1 MPINVYF
8 SERLVPMLKHNYYGN
23 CGKETFSNLP
33 LVLQRFL
40 SYTQY
45 DTTSDPASTTAPST
59 EAQMAYAH
67 LLKAEFESVG
77 LTDVRV
83 TDKGIVMATLP
94 ASVGLEELP
103 AMGLI
108 AHMDTSPEAS
118 GKPAQWKVLD
128 YQGGDIV
135 LNETQNI
142 VMSLERF
149 PGVAKYAGEQ
159 LVVTD
164 GTTLLGADDKAGI
177 AIIVE
182 TARYFVEHPE
192 VPHAK
197 LCFAVTPDEEVG
209 RGTENFDIKAFGAD
223 YAYTFDGDE
232 LGGFETETF
241 NAAMVKVHFEGL
253 NVHPGSAKNK
263 MINAIRMAMDF
274 IDRLPAESTPEK
286 TEGHEGF
293 FHPIDI
299 TGSVQRADLR
309 MLIRDHSNE
318 RFEDRIRYV
327 EKVVCDMNADWG
339 SNRVNA
345 DITEQYRNL
354 KNYLD
359 RHPAVCDLAREAYK
373 RIGVEIREKP
383 VRGGTDG
390 ARLSAMGLPTPNLFT
405 GGMNYHG
412 VYECLSVTGLSKALD
427 LGIMLGKMSAEVKAL
442 D

>member
-1 MPINVYF
+1 
-8 SERLVPMLKHNYYGN
+8 MLKHNYYGN
-23 CGKETFSNLP
+23 YTAESFAQLP

-45 DTTSDPASTTAPST
+45 NTTSDPNSTTAPST
-59 EAQMAYAH
+59 QAQMAYAQ

-77 LTDVRV
+77 VKDVKI
-83 TDKGIVMATLP
+83 TDKGIVMAYLP
-94 ASVGLEELP
+94 ATEGLETMP

-118 GKPAQWKVLD
+118 GEPAQWQVLN

-135 LNETQNI
+135 LNKDKNI
-142 VMSLERF
+142 VLSLERF

-159 LVVTD
+159 LVVT
-164 GTTLLGADDKAGI
+164 
-177 AIIVE
+177 
-182 TARYFVEHPE
+182 YFVEHPE
-192 VPHAK
+192 IPHAK

-209 RGTENFDIKAFGAD
+209 RGTENFDIEEFGAQ

-263 MINAIRMAMDF
+263 MVNAIRMAMDF
-274 IDRLPAESTPEK
+274 IARLPAESAPEK

-293 FHPIDI
+293 FHPMGIS
-299 TGSVQRADLR
+299 GAVRGVDLK
-309 MLIRDHSNE
+309 MLIRDHSNT
-318 RFEDRIRYV
+318 RFEDRMNYV
-327 EKVVCDMNADWG
+327 RKMVEEMNKVWG
-339 SNRVNA
+339 DRVTA
-345 DITEQYRNL
+345 DIKVQYHNL

-359 RHPAVCDLAREAYK
+359 KHPAVCNLAREAYR
-373 RIGVEIREKP
+373 RIGVEIHEKP

-390 ARLSAMGLPTPNLFT
+390 ARLSAKGLPTPNLFT

-412 VYECLSVTGLSKALD
+412 VYECLSVTGIQRALD
-427 LGIMLGKMSAEVKAL
+427 LGIMLGKMSAEVKTL

>member
-1 MPINVYF
+1 
-8 SERLVPMLKHNYYGN
+8 MLKHNYYGN
-23 CGKETFSNLP
+23 CGSETFFKLP
-33 LVLQRFL
+33 AVLQRFL

-45 DTTSDPASTTAPST
+45 DTTSDPSSATAPST

-83 TDKGIVMATLP
+83 TDQGIVMASLP
-94 ASVGLEELP
+94 ATEGLEKAP

-118 GKPAQWKVLD
+118 GKPARWQILD
-128 YQGGDIV
+128 YKGGDIV
-135 LNETQNI
+135 LNSSQNI
-142 VMSLERF
+142 VMSLDRF
-149 PGVAKYAGEQ
+149 PGIAKYTGEQ

-209 RGTENFDIKAFGAD
+209 RGTENFDIKAFGAN

-232 LGGFETETF
+232 LGGFEIETF

-274 IDRLPAESTPEK
+274 IARLPAESTPEK

-293 FHPIDI
+293 FHPIGLS
-299 TGSVQRADLR
+299 GSVQRADLR

-327 EKVVCDMNADWG
+327 RKLVDDMNEDWG
-339 SNRVNA
+339 NRVSA

-359 RHPAVCDLAREAYK
+359 QYPTVCDLAREAYK

-412 VYECLSVTGLSKALD
+412 VFECLSVTGLMRALD
-427 LGIMLGKMSAEVKAL
+427 LGIMLGKMSAEVKTL

>member
-1 MPINVYF
+1 
-8 SERLVPMLKHNYYGN
+8 MLKHNYYGN
-23 CGKETFSNLP
+23 YTAESFAQLP

-45 DTTSDPASTTAPST
+45 NTTSDPNSTTAPST
-59 EAQMAYAH
+59 QAQMAYAQ

-77 LTDVRV
+77 VKDVKI
-83 TDKGIVMATLP
+83 TDKGIVMAYLP
-94 ASVGLEELP
+94 ATEGLETMP

-118 GKPAQWKVLD
+118 GEPAQWQVLN

-135 LNETQNI
+135 LNKDKNI
-142 VMSLERF
+142 VLSLERF

-192 VPHAK
+192 IPHAK

-209 RGTENFDIKAFGAD
+209 RGTENFDIEEFGAQ

-263 MINAIRMAMDF
+263 MVNAIRMAMDF
-274 IDRLPAESTPEK
+274 IARLPAESAPEK
-286 TEGHEGF
+286 PKVMKAF
-293 FHPIDI
+293 SIRWAFPALFAAWISRCSFAI
-299 TGSVQRADLR
+299 TATPV
-309 MLIRDHSNE
+309 
-318 RFEDRIRYV
+318 
-327 EKVVCDMNADWG
+327 
-339 SNRVNA
+339 
-345 DITEQYRNL
+345 L
-354 KNYLD
+354 KT
-359 RHPAVCDLAREAYK
+359 V
-373 RIGVEIREKP
+373 
-383 VRGGTDG
+383 
-390 ARLSAMGLPTPNLFT
+390 
-405 GGMNYHG
+405 
-412 VYECLSVTGLSKALD
+412 
-427 LGIMLGKMSAEVKAL
+427 
-442 D
+442 

>member
-1 MPINVYF
+1 
-8 SERLVPMLKHNYYGN
+8 MLKHNYYGN
-23 CGKETFSNLP
+23 CGSETFFKLP
-33 LVLQRFL
+33 AVLQRFL

-45 DTTSDPASTTAPST
+45 DTTSDPSSATAPST

-67 LLKAEFESVG
+67 LLKAEFESIG

-83 TDKGIVMATLP
+83 TDQGIVMASLP
-94 ASVGLEELP
+94 ATEGLEKAP

-118 GKPAQWKVLD
+118 GKPARWQILD
-128 YQGGDIV
+128 YKGGDIV
-135 LNETQNI
+135 LNSSQNI
-142 VMSLERF
+142 VMSLDRF
-149 PGVAKYAGEQ
+149 PGIAKYTGEQ

-164 GTTLLGADDKAGI
+164 GTTLLGADDKACI

-209 RGTENFDIKAFGAD
+209 RGTENFDIKAFGAN

-232 LGGFETETF
+232 LGGFEIETF

-274 IDRLPAESTPEK
+274 IARLPAESTPEK

-293 FHPIDI
+293 FHPIGI
-299 TGSVQRADLR
+299 SGSVQRADLR

-327 EKVVCDMNADWG
+327 RKLVDDMNEDWG
-339 SNRVNA
+339 NRVSA

-359 RHPAVCDLAREAYK
+359 QYPAVCDLAREAYK

-412 VYECLSVTGLSKALD
+412 VFECLSVTGLMRALD
-427 LGIMLGKMSAEVKAL
+427 LGIMLGKMSAEVKTL

>member
-1 MPINVYF
+1 
-8 SERLVPMLKHNYYGN
+8 MLKHDYYGN
-23 CGKETFSNLP
+23 YTAESFAKLP
-33 LVLQRFL
+33 LILQRFL

-45 DTTSDPASTTAPST
+45 NTTSDPNSTTAPST
-59 EAQMAYAH
+59 EAQVAYAQ

-77 LTDVRV
+77 LKDVRV
-83 TDKGIVMATLP
+83 TDKGIVLAYLP
-94 ASVGLEELP
+94 ATAGLENVP
-103 AMGLI
+103 AMGMI

-118 GKPAQWKVLD
+118 GEPAKWQVVD
-128 YQGGDIV
+128 YKGGDIV
-135 LNETQNI
+135 LNKEKNI
-142 VMSLERF
+142 VLTMERF

-209 RGTENFDIKAFGAD
+209 RGTENFDIAEFGAQ

-253 NVHPGSAKNK
+253 NTHPGSAKNK
-263 MINAIRMAMDF
+263 MVNAIRMAMDF
-274 IDRLPAESTPEK
+274 LSRLPAESIPEK

-293 FHPIDI
+293 FHPMGI
-299 TGSVQRADLR
+299 TGAVRGVELK
-309 MLIRDHSNE
+309 MLIRDHNNF
-318 RFEDRIRYV
+318 RFEERMNYV
-327 EKVVCDMNADWG
+327 RKMVEDMNTVWD
-339 SNRVNA
+339 NRVTA
-345 DITEQYRNL
+345 DIKVQYHNL

-359 RHPAVCDLAREAYK
+359 KAPAVCDLAREAYR
-373 RIGVEIREKP
+373 RIGVEIHEKP

-412 VYECLSVTGLSKALD
+412 IFECLSVTGIQRALD
-427 LGIMLGKMSAEVKAL
+427 LGIMLGKMSAEVKKL

>member
-1 MPINVYF
+1 
-8 SERLVPMLKHNYYGN
+8 MLKHNYYGN
-23 CGKETFSNLP
+23 YTAESFAQLP

-45 DTTSDPASTTAPST
+45 NTTSDPNSTTAPST
-59 EAQMAYAH
+59 QAQMAYAQ

-77 LTDVRV
+77 VKDVKI
-83 TDKGIVMATLP
+83 TDKGIVMAYLP
-94 ASVGLEELP
+94 ATEGLETMP

-118 GKPAQWKVLD
+118 GEPAQWQVLD

-135 LNETQNI
+135 LNKDKNI
-142 VMSLERF
+142 VLSLERF

-192 VPHAK
+192 IPHAK

-209 RGTENFDIKAFGAD
+209 RGTENFDIEEFGAQ

-263 MINAIRMAMDF
+263 MVNAIRMAMDF
-274 IDRLPAESTPEK
+274 IARLPAESAPEK

-293 FHPIDI
+293 FHPMGIS
-299 TGSVQRADLR
+299 GAVRGVDLK
-309 MLIRDHSNE
+309 MLIRDHSN
-318 RFEDRIRYV
+318 YH
-327 EKVVCDMNADWG
+327 
-339 SNRVNA
+339 
-345 DITEQYRNL
+345 NL

-359 RHPAVCDLAREAYK
+359 KHPAVCNLAREAYH
-373 RIGVEIREKP
+373 RIGVEIHEKP

-390 ARLSAMGLPTPNLFT
+390 ARLSAKGLPTPNLFT

-412 VYECLSVTGLSKALD
+412 VYECLSVTGIQRALD
-427 LGIMLGKMSAEVKAL
+427 LGIMLGKMSAEVKTL